1 MQSVGARRRWV
12 LLALT
17 LVIGTVLVLFAYAA
31 GHRAGR
37 GSGCVEVALNTRDA
51 LGRSLKSEFM
61 SKLDA
66 QWSDDFFSGQHCTV
80 GIGFVERGRLDGGR
94 WRYALEEAKLY
105 ADDENALRLFP
116 ASGLWRP

>member
-1 MQSVGARRRWV
+1 MVMLGVGSIIA
-12 LLALT
+12 LLA
-17 LVIGTVLVLFAYAA
+17 YEA

-37 GSGCVEVALNTRDA
+37 GSACFEVALNTRDA

-61 SKLDA
+61 SKPDA

-80 GIGFVERGRLDGGR
+80 GISFIERGRLDGGR
-94 WRYALEEAKLY
+94 WRYVLEEAKLY

>member
-17 LVIGTVLVLFAYAA
+17 LVIGSVLVLFAYAA

-37 GSGCVEVALNTRDA
+37 GSGCVEVAINTVDGM
-51 LGRSLKSEFM
+51 GRSLKSEIM
-61 SKLDA
+61 SKSNA
-66 QWSDDFFSGQHCTV
+66 RWWDDFSGQHCTV